1 MNLLLRLAASIDGL
15 NRRVGHSVSW
25 LVLVMV
31 LVSAVNALTR
41 YGFQLSSNAW
51 LELQWYLFGA
61 VFLLAAGFTLQQD
74 AHIRIDV
81 LSSRYSPRAK
91 AWLDILGTLLFLL
104 PLSVFMVAL
113 SWPMFVHAWM
123 GNEVSS
129 SAGGLARW
137 PVRLMVP
144 AGFLL
149 LSLQGLSQMIKAVA
163 LLLGRPLELPIATDR
178 NSSSTDSAVNSS
190 AGGAGHL

>member
-149 LSLQGLSQMIKAVA
+149 LSLQGLSQMIKAA
-163 LLLGRPLELPIATDR
+163 AFLLGRPLELPIATDR
-178 NSSSTDSAVNSS
+178 NSSSVDSAVNSS